1 MLGVVSAAAKLA
13 GVACDILHVEHEH
26 VYQAIIEA
34 ATARKCDLVV
44 IASHGVAVSQRLS
57 LAARQ
62 SKCSRTPRFLYSFIG
77 RRIPQGFTAPR
88 QVVTGK

>member
-1 MLGVVSAAAKLA
+1 
-13 GVACDILHVEHEH
+13 
-26 VYQAIIEA
+26 
-34 ATARKCDLVV
+34 LVV